1 MVKGLRGVKGAEKLR
16 GWRRVRK
23 VVSDGRAMWRIQ
35 MMNEVACDL
44 MRLEIEGRKLE
55 IGT

>member
-1 MVKGLRGVKGAEKLR
+1 M
-16 GWRRVRK
+16 RK